1 MPPALPRAVL
11 LDLDDTVLVFDSA
24 SPQAW
29 SAACRRF
36 ADRLDGVTP
45 EQGCSPPSNRRGC
58 GTGATRRA
66 TSRADWTSSA
76 PGERSTRGALAARR
90 HLRRGTRSR
99 DVGEAYSEERI
110 AAVRPIPGAL
120 DVLTRLRSAG
130 VATALVT
137 NGGAAGQRAKI
148 ERFGLEPFFDHIL
161 IEGEFGTGKPDRGV
175 FLHVLERLNVAPQE
189 AWMVGDRLDFDIET
203 PKLLGMHAVWIDVK
217 RTGVPDDTAVRPDRV
232 IGSIAELLPVECLS
246 IRRSLNGA
254 AHLCYSPLVTSTRHQ
269 MDRAPSPAHIR
280 RMP

>member
-11 LDLDDTVLVFDSA
+11 LDLDDTILVFDSA
-24 SPQAW
+24 SPAAW

-45 EQGCSPPSNRRGC
+45 ERLLDAFEQEGLWYWSDPARHVAGRLDIK
-58 GTGATRRA
+58 RA
-66 TSRADWTSSA
+66 WREVA
-76 PGERSTRGALAARR
+76 RGALARAGIYDED
-90 HLRRGTRSR
+90 LAR

-120 DVLTRLRSAG
+120 EVLTRLRNAG

-148 ERFGLEPFFDHIL
+148 ERFGLEPLFDHIL
-161 IEGEFGTGKPDRGV
+161 IEGEFGAGKPDRGV

-189 AWMVGDRLDFDIET
+189 AWMVGDRLDFDVAT

-217 RTGVPDDTAVRPDRV
+217 GTGLPDDTAVRPDRV
-232 IGSIAELLPVECLS
+232 IGSIAELLPG
-246 IRRSLNGA
+246 N
-254 AHLCYSPLVTSTRHQ
+254 TRASV
-269 MDRAPSPAHIR
+269 DP
-280 RMP
+280 